1 MIRKRGNISPHAM
14 PRTLKHLGGER
25 YPSIENLRTR
35 GGSRCTQDSKWR
47 LGAVG
52 YTRVKSCW
60 KAILAGQSCQDERIC
75 MNAKVC
81 SRSSLHS
88 MEENEGGRWYEVKA
102 KAELL
107 SNFTTTTADVK
118 LSDCRFALFAK
129 PDESWQ

>member
-1 MIRKRGNISPHAM
+1 MYSRLEVATRSSWLHA
-14 PRTLKHLGGER
+14 R
-25 YPSIENLRTR
+25 
-35 GGSRCTQDSKWR
+35 
-47 LGAVG
+47 
-52 YTRVKSCW
+52 RVKSYW